1 MAKQIKSH
9 GGKRK
14 GSGRPKLPVDQKK
27 EPTKVMRIPV
37 SKVEAVKAL
46 ITFGKGR

>member
-1 MAKQIKSH
+1 MKQTKH

-27 EPTKVMRIPV
+27 EPTKVIRIPV
-37 SKVEAVKAL
+37 SKVDAVKAL
-46 ITFGKGR
+46 IETSGKGR

>member
-1 MAKQIKSH
+1 MVKQIKTH

-14 GSGRPKLPVDQKK
+14 GSGRPKLPADQKK

-37 SKVEAVKAL
+37 SKVDVVLSL
-46 ITFGKGR
+46 IGK